1 MGGCLTKALG
11 AGSRAG
17 RASGRSREGRSG
29 ARAELGHWAGQGRG
43 WHALRR
49 LASRADRQWLGEGN
63 KGRGG
68 ESSPQVVRTEGRHRE
83 PVGSIGRQ
91 GGCTSNEMRKK
102 L

>member
-68 ESSPQVVRTEGRHRE
+68 KAHLRW
-83 PVGSIGRQ
+83 
-91 GGCTSNEMRKK
+91 
-102 L
+102 